1 MSAGRK
7 KCTPDDPDDMLA
19 VSTRPRS
26 LFKRIKHELETAYRY
41 YKSRERRN
49 AGYRLGIAPTV
60 GAMYDAF
67 VKVIAR
73 ATLYRFVE
81 NRVARKLQKA
91 VKAHL
96 EAWYAEAERATWKN
110 SAELKSQ
117 YRSASVISAERV
129 VFNIKGNEFRLIVA
143 INYHYQVLLI
153 KWLGTHKEYDEIDAG
168 KVEYDKH
175 RYTNPSHSDGE

>member
-1 MSAGRK
+1 MTCWRSRRAR
-7 KCTPDDPDDMLA
+7 
-19 VSTRPRS
+19 VRS
-26 LFKRIKHELETAYRY
+26 LNASSTSWKRHIGTTNP
-41 YKSRERRN
+41 ERRN

-153 KWLGTHKEYDEIDAG
+153 KWWEHIRNTT
-168 KVEYDKH
+168 
-175 RYTNPSHSDGE
+175 R